1 MAIVQTLIL
10 VVFFICCTGLI
21 FLILIQSGKGGSMGI
36 MGGGGSGTAF
46 GSSTIDVVEKVA
58 FWFAIAFFVLAI
70 LAAVAFADAGP
81 KVPAVDEEQ
90 KTETQ
95 TQPGTGN
102 PANPGVPAVPGA
114 PANAPAQP

>member
-81 KVPAVDEEQ
+81 KVPTAEEEQ
-90 KTETQ
+90 KTDTQ
-95 TQPGTGN
+95 AQPGTGN